1 MRNRRCALYYAVYSR
16 ILLLRS
22 LLVTAVIIRNRHSL
36 IVDVKAI
43 YLLNT
48 TTLHV
53 TDDLECSNSV
63 TDDDMDHADLVLG
76 DDLDAVLEEV
86 EKELGECTT

>member
-1 MRNRRCALYYAVYSR
+1 MQQQQVHASGKLKLW
-16 ILLLRS
+16 LLQLQYNS
-22 LLVTAVIIRNRHSL
+22 YTI
-36 IVDVKAI
+36 
-43 YLLNT
+43 
-48 TTLHV
+48 TLHF
-53 TDDLECSNSV
+53 TDDAKCSGSV